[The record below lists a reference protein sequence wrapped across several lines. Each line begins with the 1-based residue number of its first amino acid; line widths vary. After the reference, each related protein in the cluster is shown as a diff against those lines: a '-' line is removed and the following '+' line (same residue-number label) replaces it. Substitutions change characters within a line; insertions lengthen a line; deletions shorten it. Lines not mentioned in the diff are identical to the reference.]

1 MAIEVAKTI
10 SIDARNTLIRNR
22 DALQAKHGVK
32 MFFPKNLVRGAYQDM
47 ILKGGSGGVAR
58 AEREI
63 DVILIEWKREFEAFK
78 ERRARRK
85 VQDRVV
91 PEDTWGEKFPTL
103 AKVPASKKKTTLGKN
118 SFSALMDGDGRV
130 VQETVPEIAQVPAP
144 VTKTKEPV
152 LRGWAAMAAKAPVV
166 EKKEPKA
173 TAPKK
178 FTFGE
183 KGSGAAFQLEEFPP
197 IQPFNWA
204 DCVDEESE
212 DDSREGCDEV
222 GGWDAW

>member
-10 SIDARNTLIRNR
+10 STDARNTLIRNR
-22 DALQAKHGVK
+22 DMIQAKHGVK

-58 AEREI
+58 AERDI
-63 DVILIEWKREFEAFK
+63 DVILIEWRREFEAFK

-85 VQDRVV
+85 AQDRVV
-91 PEDTWGEKFPTL
+91 SEDTWGEKFPTL
-103 AKVPASKKKTTLGKN
+103 AKVPASKKKSIIGKN

-130 VQETVPEIAQVPAP
+130 VQETVTEIAQVPAP
-144 VTKTKEPV
+144 ATKTKEPV

-183 KGSGAAFQLEEFPP
+183 KGSGAAFQLGEFPP
-197 IQPFNWA
+197 IKPFNWA

>member
-22 DALQAKHGVK
+22 DALQAMYGVK
-32 MFFPKNLVRGAYQDM
+32 MFFPKSLVRGAYQDM
-47 ILKGGSGGVAR
+47 ILKGGASGVSR

-63 DVILIEWKREFEAFK
+63 DVILIEWRREFEAFK

-85 VQDRVV
+85 AHNRVV
-91 PEDTWGEKFPTL
+91 SEDTFGDKFPTL
-103 AKVPASKKKTTLGKN
+103 AKVPATKKKSKMGKN
-118 SFSALMDGDGRV
+118 SFSVLMDEAGGV
-130 VQETVPEIAQVPAP
+130 VEETVTEIAQVPVP
-144 VTKTKEPV
+144 VTKRKEPV
-152 LRGWAAMAAKAPVV
+152 LQGWAAMAAKAPVV

-197 IQPFNWA
+197 IKPFNWA
-204 DCVDEESE
+204 DCVDEESYGE
-212 DDSREGCDEV
+212 CDEV